1 MSQQEAT
8 AYMQARSEAR
18 ELMQGAEPVK
28 TFAIGKMRVT
38 LSKARSVEVDPEL
51 PEPFPKMALKP
62 GEDFDSWLK

>member
-8 AYMQARSEAR
+8 AYMQARSGAR

-51 PEPFPKMALKP
+51 PEPFPKMDLKP
-62 GEDFDSWLK
+62 GEDFDSWLR